1 MRRLLPVIVCL
12 ACLPA
17 ASCTPRAV
25 PENLPPLE
33 RQWPPQERIF
43 RHKVHIDFP
52 GKTTPYSFDGIAR
65 FSRNA
70 DGPVVHI
77 TCLGDLGL
85 TLCAMTVTP
94 EGHSTA
100 YLHPGFAKIPR
111 VEEHI
116 ALCVASVWF
125 AALPSAGGDG
135 HDPPQQ
141 EAVNG
146 ALPEHSRASGGVRLV
161 RASGSG
167 VRWTVSYVPATPQPA
182 RIVFT
187 NERDGYTVRIR
198 LVEEL
203 SAGGRRP

>member
-1 MRRLLPVIVCL
+1 MRRLLPVVVCL
-12 ACLPA
+12 VCLPA
-17 ASCTPRAV
+17 ASCAPRAA
-25 PENLPPLE
+25 PENLLLAEGQRPL
-33 RQWPPQERIF
+33 QERIF

-52 GKTTPYSFDGIAR
+52 GKTTPYSFDGIMR

-70 DGPVVHI
+70 DGPVVSI
-77 TCLGDLGL
+77 ACLGNLGL

-125 AALPSAGGDG
+125 AALPSADG
-135 HDPPQQ
+135 EKQHILQQ
-141 EAVNG
+141 EADGV
-146 ALPEHSRASGGVRLV
+146 LLEHSPANDGVRLV

-167 VRWTVSYVPATPQPA
+167 VRWTVSYVPAIPQPE

-198 LVEEL
+198 LVAEL
-203 SAGGRRP
+203 SEGGRSP